1 MFCFKSPD
9 YSLGCCSGTG
19 QVIPPFVIFD
29 AKNLNHLWTGGELS
43 GNRYGLSDSGWTNG
57 ELFLG
62 WLQEHFLAHAVPSR
76 PLLLLVDGHSS
87 HYDPDSIRLARD
99 HSVIIFCLPPH
110 TTHEAQPLDV
120 SFFGA
125 LKKSWSSVCHDF
137 IQASQGKAITR
148 FNFSQLFSKAWL
160 KTCLPEIICNGF
172 ERAGII
178 PFNPEVLLKRC
189 PGNEGTVEIRRKTIN
204 YQDDSESIDIDKSES
219 SSPCVENS
227 NSEPP
232 SFSPEKEDL
241 YQHRFEE
248 GYDLHDDEY
257 SLWLRVNHPEALV
270 EESSITEFFPDTPV
284 LTPLDNHISDNVVSL
299 SSSGCPPSNG
309 SLGSALSTPSGNSG
323 QAPESL
329 SGDKSFQ
336 NTDYCTAGI
345 SPHDDS
351 GPVIVSHTLPC
362 ERSDRSTGSDTRVTP
377 NRSTSQ
383 SPTLKRS
390 PLASIT
396 NLLPGNTPKSS
407 RTIVSRHLDSI
418 APVKIANTGKAKV
431 LTSAKCLK
439 MLDKKKQKKDQA
451 VMEKKERKR
460 ERERKKFE
468 REEIAKKKKEEKL
481 EKKRMREEAA
491 LKKTA
496 KSGGKKC
503 NTRNTAINL
512 SRPSEESVDAQLA
525 LSSTSSTSTPTT
537 SLRGGQDSRNGF
549 WECTFCYE
557 EICQDGKEWLQCA
570 CDRWVH
576 EQCLEEI
583 ILDDQ
588 GQERFCPYCLNKSQ
602 L

>member
-1 MFCFKSPD
+1 MSAMNEENIKA
-9 YSLGCCSGTG
+9 Y
-19 QVIPPFVIFD
+19 FD
-29 AKNLNHLWTGGELS
+29 L
-43 GNRYGLSDSGWTNG
+43 
-57 ELFLG
+57 
-62 WLQEHFLAHAVPSR
+62 
-76 PLLLLVDGHSS
+76 
-87 HYDPDSIRLARD
+87 
-99 HSVIIFCLPPH
+99 
-110 TTHEAQPLDV
+110 
-120 SFFGA
+120 
-125 LKKSWSSVCHDF
+125 
-137 IQASQGKAITR
+137 
-148 FNFSQLFSKAWL
+148 
-160 KTCLPEIICNGF
+160 
-172 ERAGII
+172 
-178 PFNPEVLLKRC
+178 
-189 PGNEGTVEIRRKTIN
+189 
-204 YQDDSESIDIDKSES
+204 
-219 SSPCVENS
+219 
-227 NSEPP
+227 
-232 SFSPEKEDL
+232 
-241 YQHRFEE
+241 
-248 GYDLHDDEY
+248 
-257 SLWLRVNHPEALV
+257 
-270 EESSITEFFPDTPV
+270 
-284 LTPLDNHISDNVVSL
+284 
-299 SSSGCPPSNG
+299 
-309 SLGSALSTPSGNSG
+309 
-323 QAPESL
+323 SL

-336 NTDYCTAGI
+336 NTDYCTTGI

-362 ERSDRSTGSDTRVTP
+362 ERSDRSTGSDARVTP
-377 NRSTSQ
+377 SRSTSQ

-418 APVKIANTGKAKV
+418 APVKIADTGKAKV
-431 LTSAKCLK
+431 LTSAECLK
-439 MLDKKKQKKDQA
+439 MLDEKKQKKEQA
-451 VMEKKERKR
+451 VMEKEERKR

-468 REEIAKKKKEEKL
+468 REEIAKKKKEEQL

-525 LSSTSSTSTPTT
+525 LSSTPSTSTPTT

-557 EICQDGKEWLQCA
+557 EFCQDEKEWLQCA